1 MSSLRIV
8 LTLILALF
16 LALVVACDGG
26 SDGPE
31 PPTGDVRGPTSVTVA
46 PEPVST
52 PTPLEP
58 LLTQDIP
65 PCTPAEGTSVGPCEP
80 GTGLVHLAFAS
91 ERIDDEPFSIRW
103 YLGSEG
109 SGSGL
114 HASHL
119 VVRGTHL
126 PETVRCVPEFLFQA
140 GGEGTPELLDSIK
153 CYTDIRVN
161 EYLLGSGPSTL
172 TVLVHHGKYREAMD
186 QEEIDRSTSRLERAL
201 IEGGRWDQLS
211 TGGIIGREAVLFLG
225 PEDNR
230 EVEVWEI
237 FTGWTLVERQNE
249 DDTTTVL
256 AIHPHS
262 GYWAREDAAEWEQ
275 QRSTLFEVPLPT
287 FRQAITAAHSGR
299 VADFGGRTSRKPDAP
314 MLVSAASELR
324 QFLTSVGAYSDPN
337 DVPKKPGEPCGK
349 VVANQVDNPG
359 LMVDCLEL
367 LALKDAL
374 RGTGTLNWGTDT
386 AMSSWAGVT
395 TAGTPSRITKV
406 EVADESLSGTI
417 PGSLGGLAKLTHLDL
432 SNNSLTGQIP
442 EELDQ
447 LSNLTNLK
455 LSGNA
460 GLTGCIPKALRSV
473 STNDLSSLS
482 ISYCPSEPQSL
493 TVGTPGENSIP
504 LSWDAVANATRYRV
518 EELRGRKWVVVDDT
532 ITATSYAVED
542 LYCSQQYRFQVRA
555 YVTDWSGPSSVIETH
570 AGACVPPTI
579 GSSTYSFTARSDE
592 GTVVGSI
599 SATGSLGADDQVAY
613 VIHPDDLADGKFAM
627 NVDTGEI
634 TFAKDL
640 AAEVGKTVEI
650 TVFIFDKSGGY
661 AEIPANIT
669 VTASCSSGT
678 AVPSPTANTG
688 LVEDCK
694 TLLDLKSELA
704 GTGTLNWSG
713 DLAMSDWSGISTG
726 GTPKRVIG
734 VKLKNSGLGG
744 VIPAA
749 LGDLAQLQD
758 LWLGGNQL
766 TGEIPPELGNLT
778 SLYSLYLDQNRLTGE
793 IPAELGNMSAL
804 EDLYLYNNQLTGSIP
819 PEVSGLEELRQLW
832 ITNNQLTGV
841 LPGELAGLEEL
852 YNLRLSGNSFE
863 GCVPAGLRDVATNDV
878 SSLGLEDCPAG
889 VVPAPTGLSASLAE
903 GIFTLTWDAVT
914 GAGLYE
920 VQHTTDAADAA
931 SVTWT
936 ALEAVTG
943 ATQTFTPEDP
953 SPCSVAYRFRVR
965 ARGDGMTLVA
975 SWGAQSAAHA
985 PTPNC
990 LPAFTGAPY
999 AFEVAEDA
1007 AEDDEVGTVSAADP
1021 DADDTVAYSI
1031 TAGNT
1036 GDVFAIDGNTG
1047 AITVTAALDYETT
1060 AEYTLTVEASD
1071 GRGGAVTST
1080 ATVTVTDVAED
1091 PPPAPEQVSVSLE
1104 AGVFSLS
1111 WDEVEGAAQYEA
1123 QHTTDAAD
1131 AETVTWTALDAVT
1144 SVAQTYTPEEAPT
1157 CGDTYRFRVRA
1168 LGDGETYAEVW
1179 GDESAISSLAPNC
1192 PPEFTGAPYAF
1203 EVAEDAAED
1212 DAVGT
1217 VSTTDPEGDAVTYAI
1232 TGGNDDGH
1240 FAIDGST
1247 GAITVAA
1254 ELDYETTEEYT
1265 LTVEASDSRGGAA
1278 ESTATITVTDVAE
1291 DLPPAPEG
1299 LEGTLADGTFT
1310 LTWTA
1315 VDGAFSYEVQV
1326 TTDGADA
1333 ETVTWTA
1340 LDAVTSVAQ
1349 TYTPE
1354 EAPACGDTYR
1364 FRVRAFGDGETYA
1377 EVWGAESAASS
1388 LAPNCPPA
1396 FTNTPYAFAVS
1407 EDAAG
1412 DDAVG
1417 TVSATDPEGDAVTYA
1432 ITGGNDDGHFAID
1445 GSTGA
1450 ITVAAELDYET
1461 TEEYTLTVEAS
1472 DSRGGAAESTATITV
1487 TDVAEDLPPAPEGL
1501 EGTLADGT
1509 FTLTW
1514 TAVDGA
1520 FSYEVQVTTDGADAE
1535 TVTWTALDAV
1545 TSVAQTYTPEEAP
1558 ACGDTYRFRV
1568 RAFGDGE
1575 TYAEVWGAESAASSL
1590 APNCPPAFTNTPYA
1604 FAVSEDAAGDDAVGT
1619 VSATDPDGDTVT
1631 YSITDGNGD
1640 SHFTLDGSAG
1650 AITVAAE
1657 LDYETTASYTLTVTA
1672 DDLKG
1677 GTATATVTITV
1688 TDVIGEGEPELLG
1701 GMVTAGS
1708 FNMAH
1713 ADAFGY
1719 TSGLT
1724 WSDIASEGTLGTLDD
1739 TSFEYGGQTYTVQL
1753 AAYFEAVGTRDPY
1766 FFIGLKERL
1775 LPTDMELVAY
1785 VGGNRLAGWQTTGLG
1800 ELMTHYYYVA
1810 DPGFTLESGQV
1821 VALSLRKAN
1830 PSSDTGLDSLS
1841 LGAVALSPGF
1851 EAGTTSYTATV
1862 ANDVAEVTVT
1872 AEAASDYATA
1882 AVTPAEGDDPDTDG
1896 VEVALVE
1903 GQNIVTVTV
1912 TAEDG
1917 TTATYTVTVTR
1928 QGS

>member
-793 IPAELGNMSAL
+793 IPAELGSLSVL
-804 EDLYLYNNQLTGSIP
+804 EDLFLYNNQLTGSIP
-819 PEVSGLEELRQLW
+819 PEVAGLEDLRQLW

-841 LPGELAGLEEL
+841 LPGELADLEEL

-903 GIFTLTWDAVT
+903 GIFTLTWNAV
-914 GAGLYE
+914 
-920 VQHTTDAADAA
+920 
-931 SVTWT
+931 
-936 ALEAVTG
+936 
-943 ATQTFTPEDP
+943 
-953 SPCSVAYRFRVR
+953 
-965 ARGDGMTLVA
+965 
-975 SWGAQSAAHA
+975 
-985 PTPNC
+985 
-990 LPAFTGAPY
+990 
-999 AFEVAEDA
+999 
-1007 AEDDEVGTVSAADP
+1007 P
-1021 DADDTVAYSI
+1021 DADYYNVYYGDRSSCSLPSSTLDTLGIFSALSNRRSCEELAADLIETTYTHTSPGDDENYYWVVACNSGGCTDI
-1031 TAGNT
+1031 DT
-1036 GDVFAIDGNTG
+1036 GDPAAFVDTRPSAPGNFEYRRDGSVMVVSWSAATNADYYKIYYDDTFDSSCRLNSSG
-1047 AITVTAALDYETT
+1047 ITVGCEELATNVVDIT
-1060 AEYTLTVEASD
+1060 YTH
-1071 GRGGAVTST
+1071 TSPDADENYYWVVACNRNGCT
-1080 ATVTVTDVAED
+1080 DIDSENPATFVDTRPSA
-1091 PPPAPEQVSVSLE
+1091 PPANVQYRRDGTAIVVSWS
-1104 AGVFSLS
+1104 AAPDADYYKIYY
-1111 WDEVEGAAQYEA
+1111 DEFRGSSCRLNSSGI
-1123 QHTTDAAD
+1123 
-1131 AETVTWTALDAVT
+1131 TVGCEELATNVVGT
-1144 SVAQTYTPEEAPT
+1144 TYTHTSPDDDYNHYGVVACNRNGCTDIDSEIPAT
-1157 CGDTYRFRVRA
+1157 FVDTRP
-1168 LGDGETYAEVW
+1168 
-1179 GDESAISSLAPNC
+1179 S
-1192 PPEFTGAPYAF
+1192 
-1203 EVAEDAAED
+1203 
-1212 DAVGT
+1212 
-1217 VSTTDPEGDAVTYAI
+1217 
-1232 TGGNDDGH
+1232 
-1240 FAIDGST
+1240 
-1247 GAITVAA
+1247 
-1254 ELDYETTEEYT
+1254 
-1265 LTVEASDSRGGAA
+1265 
-1278 ESTATITVTDVAE
+1278 ATI
-1291 DLPPAPEG
+1291 
-1299 LEGTLADGTFT
+1299 
-1310 LTWTA
+1310 
-1315 VDGAFSYEVQV
+1315 
-1326 TTDGADA
+1326 
-1333 ETVTWTA
+1333 
-1340 LDAVTSVAQ
+1340 
-1349 TYTPE
+1349 
-1354 EAPACGDTYR
+1354 
-1364 FRVRAFGDGETYA
+1364 
-1377 EVWGAESAASS
+1377 
-1388 LAPNCPPA
+1388 
-1396 FTNTPYAFAVS
+1396 
-1407 EDAAG
+1407 
-1412 DDAVG
+1412 
-1417 TVSATDPEGDAVTYA
+1417 
-1432 ITGGNDDGHFAID
+1432 
-1445 GSTGA
+1445 
-1450 ITVAAELDYET
+1450 
-1461 TEEYTLTVEAS
+1461 
-1472 DSRGGAAESTATITV
+1472 
-1487 TDVAEDLPPAPEGL
+1487 
-1501 EGTLADGT
+1501 
-1509 FTLTW
+1509 
-1514 TAVDGA
+1514 
-1520 FSYEVQVTTDGADAE
+1520 
-1535 TVTWTALDAV
+1535 
-1545 TSVAQTYTPEEAP
+1545 
-1558 ACGDTYRFRV
+1558 
-1568 RAFGDGE
+1568 
-1575 TYAEVWGAESAASSL
+1575 
-1590 APNCPPAFTNTPYA
+1590 
-1604 FAVSEDAAGDDAVGT
+1604 
-1619 VSATDPDGDTVT
+1619 
-1631 YSITDGNGD
+1631 
-1640 SHFTLDGSAG
+1640 
-1650 AITVAAE
+1650 
-1657 LDYETTASYTLTVTA
+1657 
-1672 DDLKG
+1672 
-1677 GTATATVTITV
+1677 
-1688 TDVIGEGEPELLG
+1688 
-1701 GMVTAGS
+1701 
-1708 FNMAH
+1708 
-1713 ADAFGY
+1713 
-1719 TSGLT
+1719 
-1724 WSDIASEGTLGTLDD
+1724 
-1739 TSFEYGGQTYTVQL
+1739 
-1753 AAYFEAVGTRDPY
+1753 
-1766 FFIGLKERL
+1766 ER
-1775 LPTDMELVAY
+1775 
-1785 VGGNRLAGWQTTGLG
+1785 
-1800 ELMTHYYYVA
+1800 
-1810 DPGFTLESGQV
+1810 
-1821 VALSLRKAN
+1821 
-1830 PSSDTGLDSLS
+1830 
-1841 LGAVALSPGF
+1841 
-1851 EAGTTSYTATV
+1851 
-1862 ANDVAEVTVT
+1862 
-1872 AEAASDYATA
+1872 
-1882 AVTPAEGDDPDTDG
+1882 
-1896 VEVALVE
+1896 
-1903 GQNIVTVTV
+1903 
-1912 TAEDG
+1912 
-1917 TTATYTVTVTR
+1917 
-1928 QGS
+1928 